1 MSGPASPG
9 PVTPPAATG
18 GGLASAA
25 GERLI
30 QLGRVVG
37 VFGVNGE
44 LKLESHTEPR
54 SAIFR
59 YQPWLLRSHQGERT
73 LDGVRGRDTGRNVV
87 AHFPD
92 VDERDQ
98 AQALIGAE
106 IWVRRGQLPP
116 PAAGEYYWVDLEGL
130 AVETTDGVA
139 LGHVSH
145 MLATGA
151 NDVMVVVG
159 ERQRLLPFIIGQYV
173 HSIDFAAG
181 KVVVDWDP
189 EF

>member
-1 MSGPASPG
+1 MSTGQAS
-9 PVTPPAATG
+9 
-18 GGLASAA
+18 SA

-37 VFGVNGE
+37 VFAVNGE
-44 LKLESHTEPR
+44 LKLESYTEPR

-59 YQPWLLRSHQGERT
+59 YQPWLLRSHQGERS
-73 LDGVRGRDTGRNVV
+73 LAGVRGRDTGRNVV
-87 AHFPD
+87 ARFPD
-92 VDERDQ
+92 VDDREQ
-98 AQALIGAE
+98 AQAMIGTE
-106 IWVRRGQLPP
+106 IWVRRAQLPP

-130 AVETTDGVA
+130 AVETLAGVA
-139 LGHVSH
+139 LGHISH

-151 NDVMVVVG
+151 NDVMVVAG

-173 HSIDFAAG
+173 HAIDFAAG

>member
-1 MSGPASPG
+1 MSAGQ
-9 PVTPPAATG
+9 ATT
-18 GGLASAA
+18 A

-30 QLGRVVG
+30 QLGHVVG

-54 SAIFR
+54 SAIFN
-59 YQPWLLRSHQGERT
+59 YQPWLLRSTGSERQ
-73 LDGVRGRDTGRNVV
+73 LDGVRGRDTGRNIV
-87 AHFPD
+87 ARFPG
-92 VDERDQ
+92 VEGRDQ
-98 AQALIGAE
+98 AQAMIGTE
-106 IWVRRGQLPP
+106 IWVRRAQLPP

-130 AVETTDGVA
+130 AVETTAGVA

-151 NDVMVVVG
+151 NDVMVVAG

-181 KVVVDWDP
+181 MIVVDWDP
-189 EF
+189 DF

>member
-1 MSGPASPG
+1 MSAGQAN
-9 PVTPPAATG
+9 T
-18 GGLASAA
+18 A

-59 YQPWLLRSHQGERT
+59 YQPWLLRSTGSERQ
-73 LDGVRGRDTGRNVV
+73 LAGVRGRDTGRNIV
-87 AHFPD
+87 ARFPD
-92 VDERDQ
+92 VDHRDQ

-106 IWVRRGQLPP
+106 IWVRRAQLPP

-130 AVETTDGVA
+130 AVETTDGVS

-151 NDVMVVVG
+151 NDVMVVTG

-173 HSIDFAAG
+173 QSIDFSSG
-181 KVVVDWDP
+181 TIVVDWDP

>member
-1 MSGPASPG
+1 MRADQAP
-9 PVTPPAATG
+9 
-18 GGLASAA
+18 AA

-54 SAIFR
+54 SAIFS
-59 YQPWLLRSHQGERT
+59 YQPWLLRSAGGERE
-73 LDGVRGRDTGRNVV
+73 LAGVRGRDTGRNIV
-87 AHFPD
+87 ARFPG
-92 VDERDQ
+92 VDGRDQ
-98 AQALIGAE
+98 AQAMIGAE
-106 IWVRRGQLPP
+106 IWVRRAQLPP

-151 NDVMVVVG
+151 NDVMVVAG

-181 KVVVDWDP
+181 TIVVDWDP
-189 EF
+189 DF